1 MKEESYQL
9 LEYIIEHSLEGTFTA
24 LETSNGTQIVLA
36 KEDPHTLTAIL
47 CNNGIA
53 KRITKRFTRT
63 TVHKA
68 IYELIDEIEDIIS
81 QPIEELKISQRVS
94 FGNCIDERGEE
105 EKSKRRKRERPK
117 PPSIDEYKR
126 IEIPQKHI
134 IPLLHL
140 GEKKYLYL
148 TLELGVIDIMELPSS
163 SPIIV
168 ERNQVTPYKIREM
181 RTVYNVLSLF
191 KLDRFNTSNPFS
203 TTSLNGKSLTFF
215 TALYND
221 VELLGQT
228 SVSMLQR
235 NLKLV
240 KHKVNMFSVS
250 KKGSLHTEEV
260 EILNNK
266 NSLDR
271 NNVKVGLF
279 LGSDGNNIVQ
289 IGDINLGELHEKNV
303 FTVNEYIYSSLY
315 ILRNEDYSFF
325 DNILMKLLNTYIA
338 KSNYSRLTKDI
349 IERETNVNYSIPIVM
364 RTMENRIELA
374 NPILYWYSKEI
385 LNSDEICTNC
395 PITEYVN
402 KLNEFLNNY
411 VKLGYFKS
419 VFL

>member
-303 FTVNEYIYSSLY
+303 FTVNEYIYS
-315 ILRNEDYSFF
+315 
-325 DNILMKLLNTYIA
+325 
-338 KSNYSRLTKDI
+338 
-349 IERETNVNYSIPIVM
+349 
-364 RTMENRIELA
+364 
-374 NPILYWYSKEI
+374 
-385 LNSDEICTNC
+385 
-395 PITEYVN
+395 
-402 KLNEFLNNY
+402 
-411 VKLGYFKS
+411 
-419 VFL
+419 

>member
-1 MKEESYQL
+1 
-9 LEYIIEHSLEGTFTA
+9 
-24 LETSNGTQIVLA
+24 
-36 KEDPHTLTAIL
+36 
-47 CNNGIA
+47 
-53 KRITKRFTRT
+53 
-63 TVHKA
+63 
-68 IYELIDEIEDIIS
+68 
-81 QPIEELKISQRVS
+81 
-94 FGNCIDERGEE
+94 
-105 EKSKRRKRERPK
+105 
-117 PPSIDEYKR
+117 
-126 IEIPQKHI
+126 
-134 IPLLHL
+134 
-140 GEKKYLYL
+140 
-148 TLELGVIDIMELPSS
+148 
-163 SPIIV
+163 
-168 ERNQVTPYKIREM
+168 
-181 RTVYNVLSLF
+181 
-191 KLDRFNTSNPFS
+191 
-203 TTSLNGKSLTFF
+203 
-215 TALYND
+215 
-221 VELLGQT
+221 
-228 SVSMLQR
+228 
-235 NLKLV
+235 
-240 KHKVNMFSVS
+240 VNMFSVS